1 MSQSQ
6 VEILNP
12 EGHPSLAP
20 TYSHISIAPVTPST
34 KIISFAGQVGVDS
47 ATGETAPS
55 FREQVRLALV
65 NVEKCLAAAGV
76 TKKDIISSRQYVVRM
91 SQLSDEDRKARAD
104 LFLEWLGG
112 LIPPPDTLIGVES
125 LATNDLLVE
134 IEVTAVKH

>member
-1 MSQSQ
+1 MSPSQ
-6 VEILNP
+6 IEILNP
-12 EGHPSLAP
+12 EGHPPLAP

-34 KIISFAGQVGVDS
+34 KIISFAGQVGIDS

-55 FREQVRLALV
+55 FREQVRLALA
-65 NVEKCLAAAGV
+65 NVEKCLTAAGV
-76 TKKDIISSRQYVVRM
+76 TKKDIISNRQYVVRM

-112 LIPPPDTLIGVES
+112 LTPPPDTLIGVES
-125 LATNDLLVE
+125 LATNDLLIE